1 MNIYTSAKKPT
12 GFYVYAYLRKDGTP
26 YYIGKGSGKRAWSKH
41 HSVPVPNSKTKIV
54 IAEENLTELGSLA
67 LERRMI
73 RWYGR
78 KDNATG
84 ILRNRTDGGDGAN
97 GGICS
102 VETRKK
108 LSEAS
113 KGCKGRKGH
122 KHLEETKKKLSEA
135 AKGQFFSAET
145 RKKMSESAKGRIRSE
160 ETRNK
165 LSEALKGR
173 ICSEEH
179 KLKMSEVKSK
189 TWTLID
195 PNGNILTIK
204 NLAKFCRENNLGQAS
219 MCCVAKGER
228 RSYKGWMK
236 F

>member
-1 MNIYTSAKKPT
+1 MNIYTSTKKPT

-41 HSVPVPNSKTKIV
+41 HSVTVPNGNTKIV
-54 IAEENLTELGSLA
+54 ILEANLTELGSLA

-73 RWYGR
+73 LWYGR

-113 KGCKGRKGH
+113 KGCRGRKGH
-122 KHLEETKKKLSEA
+122 KHSEETKKKLSESS
-135 AKGQFFSAET
+135 KGQFFSDET

-165 LSEALKGR
+165 LSEALTGR
-173 ICSEEH
+173 KLSEEH
-179 KLKMSEVKSK
+179 IFKMSELRSK
-189 TWTLID
+189 TWTFID
-195 PNGNILTIK
+195 PNGNKVLIK

-219 MCCVAKGER
+219 MCCVAKDKR